1 MSSQYRVGWDDR
13 VGVERLRSVART
25 VLTASLA
32 LFFISVVLLGL
43 GIGDQRSLEE
53 IAAYTSIAIAFAGVA
68 YIALGLKAP
77 ARSRNPR

>member
-1 MSSQYRVGWDDR
+1 MDSQWRASWDDR
-13 VGVERLRSVART
+13 RRAERLRSVART

-53 IAAYTSIAIAFAGVA
+53 IPAYTSLAIALTGIA
-68 YIALGLKAP
+68 YIALGLKAA
-77 ARSRNPR
+77 ARGRNPR